1 MKKLGLRLESRRHR
15 DKAAIEK
22 QRLRIEIQKETRDYN
37 LATSLKS
44 YIDPRIYYKWGK
56 QVDYDWKRYYPK
68 TLQKK
73 FSWVETD
80 EASPEQPE
88 ELPPHIQNT

>member
-1 MKKLGLRLESRRHR
+1 MDELK
-15 DKAAIEK
+15 
-22 QRLRIEIQKETRDYN
+22 LRIKTQNETRDYN

-56 QVDYDWKRYYPK
+56 EIDYYWKRYYPK
-68 TLQKK
+68 ALQRK

-80 EASPEQPE
+80 RAPHALAKDACKSELVNGGPE
-88 ELPPHIQNT
+88 